1 MFKIFKEVKDS
12 IKTIE
17 DITSEN
23 RLMTN
28 PFSKV
33 VNQTFVWTE
42 KPELFKKILKYA
54 HLAIKKQPIDF
65 SNGRFVLS
73 EILKP

>member
-33 VNQTFVWTE
+33 ANQTFVWTE
-42 KPELFKKILKYA
+42 KPELFKKILK
-54 HLAIKKQPIDF
+54 
-65 SNGRFVLS
+65 
-73 EILKP
+73 

>member
-42 KPELFKKILKYA
+42 KPELFKKILKQRT
-54 HLAIKKQPIDF
+54 LIWQ
-65 SNGRFVLS
+65 
-73 EILKP
+73 